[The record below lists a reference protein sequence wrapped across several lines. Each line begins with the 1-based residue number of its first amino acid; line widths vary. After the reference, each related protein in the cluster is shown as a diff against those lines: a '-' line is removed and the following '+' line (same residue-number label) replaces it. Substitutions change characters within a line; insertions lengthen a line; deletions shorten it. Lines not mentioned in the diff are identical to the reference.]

1 MNYEE
6 ICSLILELD
15 PKIRGVL
22 IYSHNGEMLAGG
34 MRKGI
39 KSYLPREE
47 ITKSTHNAI
56 LRWET
61 RKMLFPFLG
70 NGKYSLTEYERVK
83 RITFPLPNSALLMV
97 ALEVKVNH
105 DVIIQKILQL
115 IK

>member
-1 MNYEE
+1 MNYAE

-22 IYSHNGEMLAGG
+22 IYHHNGEMLAGV

-61 RKMLFPFLG
+61 RKMLELG
-70 NGKYSLTEYERVK
+70 SKYKTDLSVSSLPK
-83 RITFPLPNSALLMV
+83 KN
-97 ALEVKVNH
+97 
-105 DVIIQKILQL
+105 
-115 IK
+115 